1 MAFSRSPSVR
11 TAPVGAATGWYPV
24 ARSTEVATTPVPVGA
39 DGRAYVVV
47 RLRSGAEV
55 TALPARCPH
64 RLVPLATATVVDG
77 RLQCGYH
84 GWQFNS
90 EGRCVGIPSLGAD
103 GTPPPRAD
111 LTVPWSAEER
121 DGWVWLAPDRTPA
134 VRPPPSAGTTP
145 SPEPGPPL
153 PPPPG
158 PVFGNLHPA
167 LQHAWHP
174 LALA

>member
-1 MAFSRSPSVR
+1 MAFSRTVTSR
-11 TAPVGAATGWYPV
+11 TGPQRGPGGPAAAGGWYPV
-24 ARSTEVATTPVPVGA
+24 ARSEDVGTTPVPVGA

-90 EGRCVGIPSLGAD
+90 EGRCVGIPSLGCRRDTAAACRPHRSVVGG
-103 GTPPPRAD
+103 GTRR
-111 LTVPWSAEER
+111 LGV
-121 DGWVWLAPDRTPA
+121 
-134 VRPPPSAGTTP
+134 AGA
-145 SPEPGPPL
+145 GP
-153 PPPPG
+153 
-158 PVFGNLHPA
+158 HTRR
-167 LQHAWHP
+167 
-174 LALA
+174 